1 MQSEYVAGS
10 FSEVGVISC
19 DASTQLGVS
28 CLAFDPEED
37 LLWASTFEVRT
48 QVLTPLLL
56 QINVV

>member
-56 QINVV
+56 